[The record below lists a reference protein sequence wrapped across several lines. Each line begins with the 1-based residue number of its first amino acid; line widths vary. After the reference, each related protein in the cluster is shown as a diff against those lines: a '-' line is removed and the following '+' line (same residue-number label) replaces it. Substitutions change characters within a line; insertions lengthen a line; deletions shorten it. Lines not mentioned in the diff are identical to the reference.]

1 MPKTLHGVLAIAHT
15 PFTDADTIDG
25 AALKRAVDWAFAAGA
40 AGIGTGMVSET
51 LKLTGDERGD
61 LARMLVEFAAGRGP
75 VFAAV
80 GAEST
85 KQALAFAVA
94 AEQSGCDAV
103 MAVPPLTGRV
113 SEPHLVDHFR
123 ALADGV
129 SVPVI
134 VQDAS
139 GYVGQSIPL
148 GVCVQLLE
156 RYGPEKTL
164 FKPEAAPNGP
174 TLSALRDATGGRA
187 RMFEGSGGVYLIDG
201 FRRGIA
207 GTMPGMELLDGV
219 VAVWQALKCGDEET
233 AYRMYFPVCAI
244 VALQLQAG
252 LDGFLAVEKYLMV
265 KRGLFPSARR
275 RTPYAWDLDSETA
288 AEIDRLFGRLQAALA
303 VSTSPP
309 PR

>member
-1 MPKTLHGVLAIAHT
+1 MPKTLQGVLAIAHT
-15 PFTDADTIDG
+15 PFTEADEIDG
-25 AALKRAVDWAFAAGA
+25 TALKRAVDWTFAAGA
-40 AGIGTGMVSET
+40 DGIGTGMVSET
-51 LKLTGDERGD
+51 LKLTADERGD

-85 KQALAFAVA
+85 KQALMFAVA
-94 AEQSGCDAV
+94 AERGGCDAV
-103 MAVPPLTGRV
+103 MAVPPLTGRLT
-113 SEPHLVDHFR
+113 EAHLVDHFR
-123 ALADGV
+123 ALADGIGI
-129 SVPVI
+129 PVI

-139 GYVGQSIPL
+139 GYVGQPIPV

-156 RYGPEKTL
+156 GYGPEKVV

-174 TLSALRDATGGRA
+174 TLSALRDATGGKA
-187 RMFEGSGGVYLIDG
+187 HIFEGSGGIFLIDS

-207 GTMPGMELLDGV
+207 GTMPGMELLDGI
-219 VAVWQALKCGDEET
+219 VAIWKALARGDEAT
-233 AYRMYFPVCAI
+233 AYRVYFPVCAL

-275 RTPYAWDLDSETA
+275 RRPYGWELDAETA
-288 AEIDRLFGRLQAALA
+288 AEIDRLFARLQDALHPA
-303 VSTSPP
+303 T
-309 PR
+309 